1 MGSLCV
7 PSTTTKPAY
16 TSTLT
21 NTTIPE
27 WVSQGGQDLFEQS
40 KSLAMQPYQTFPG
53 ARMAPFNNDQLA
65 SFDAVRNAQGIWEPM
80 FDEGSDLVKS
90 GSGAWTDPGVA
101 TSYMNP
107 YTEGVIDNT
116 IGDINRQY
124 GGALVGIDDAVARGD
139 SWGGG
144 RQAVLEAENNRNRV
158 NQIATTGGQLRSQG
172 YESGRAAFE
181 NDQRRALSG
190 GQQLMTGAGALSGL
204 AGSDAAAL
212 EAIGSTQQNR
222 DDASLGLGYSDFLR
236 QQQWPYQQLNFA
248 LGALKGVPYSQT
260 STSNSVSDQILQNP
274 SIIGQ
279 GTGALGALYGAY
291 KLFGQ

>member
-1 MGSLCV
+1 MGSLCT

-21 NTTIPE
+21 NTSIPE

-40 KSLAMQPYQTFPG
+40 KSLAMQPYQPFPA
-53 ARMAPFNNDQLA
+53 ARLAPFNNDQLA

-80 FDEGSDLVKS
+80 FGEGSDLIRS
-90 GSGAWTDPGVA
+90 GSGSWTDPGVA
-101 TSYMNP
+101 TQYMNP
-107 YTEGVIDNT
+107 YTDEVINST

-124 GGALVGIDDAVARGD
+124 DGALVGIDDMAARGD
-139 SWGGG
+139 AWGGG
-144 RQAVLEAENNRNRV
+144 RHAVLESENNRNRID
-158 NQIATTGGQLRSQG
+158 QIAKTGGQLRSAG

-181 NDQRRALSG
+181 NDQRRALSA
-190 GQQLMTGAGALSGL
+190 GQQLTSGAGALAGL
-204 AGSDAAAL
+204 TGSDAAAL
-212 EAIGSTQQNR
+212 EAIGQTQQSR
-222 DDASLGLGYSDFLR
+222 GDANLGLAYSDYLR

-274 SIIGQ
+274 SILGQ
-279 GTGALGALYGAY
+279 GIGALGSLYAGY
-291 KLFGQ
+291 KLFK